1 MFKKAVFSCLFSIV
15 LGFNLFAGTT
25 GKIAGSVQITKTGEP
40 LIGVNIIL
48 KGTQLGAATDMD
60 GYYYI
65 LNIPPGTYQ
74 VSAMMI
80 GYEKQ
85 IQTNVQVSADQTTSV
100 NFQLSE
106 QVVAGE
112 EVVVVAEKSMIQKDL
127 TSKVAVVEAEV
138 FSEMPIDNFEEA
150 ITTQA
155 GFTTDSEGE
164 FHVRGGR
171 AGEVAFMI
179 DGVYVRDPY
188 SGGFGSQIDKYSI
201 KELQVLTGGFNAE
214 YGQAMSGVI
223 NIVTKEGGSDY
234 HGRLE
239 YESLR
244 LNESPYRKQDWM
256 LYTDIAENLSA
267 DEQKIY
273 RDTIRDTLGNSLYQ
287 APEYDKKDEKSYMPV
302 QGNFAANLSG
312 PVPGINNLTFFVSGT
327 VMNDPGYQP
336 WGYDKS
342 RELNLKLTY
351 KLKQMKINVFGQRN
365 YRDWKPYSHTW
376 KYNPDGYEDRQNN
389 VEREGLI
396 LTHTLNRST
405 FYELRLSRFHRMY
418 ERDLPGKSAVF
429 TYDPV
434 FNTYNLTS
442 STFTARTNNND
453 GFYLTGDNGTFDDR
467 DILTYTAKFDITSQI
482 SKNNLIKS
490 GIELI
495 RHRISRETFILPW
508 EGENHRYEN
517 FTRRPLELSVYVQ
530 DKLEHEYFILNA
542 GLRFDYNDAK
552 HTMWPDLDVPGYLD
566 ENGDWIASDEVKV
579 NAKKML
585 SPRIGIGF
593 PITDQ
598 TLFYSSYGHFYQ
610 IPSYLEMYGPKKV
623 DEDQP
628 LIGNPRIEPQKTV
641 AFEAGAKQQIGSDY
655 VVDFNVFFKDITNL
669 AGSTYHGFFPYEYTL
684 YDNSDYASVNGVDLT
699 ITKKFTYNFNASLN
713 YTYSIA
719 KGNESDPRE
728 GYNDYKRTNY
738 PLRPKRIF
746 YLDFD
751 RRHDLAMNLN
761 YVLPEKFGPK
771 IGSFAFF
778 ENMQFNFLFEAA
790 SGLPYT
796 PILDEGGEGLRVE
809 KNTARQKPMY
819 NMDVKILKPFKFSH
833 FAFTAFLRVQNVF
846 DRRNSVSIW
855 SRTGLPW
862 DNGPYTST
870 SKDRV
875 HNPTNVTE
883 PRRISVGLRFDF

>member
-1 MFKKAVFSCLFSIV
+1 MIQRTLLSFLLTIMLSS
-15 LGFNLFAGTT
+15 NLNAGTT
-25 GKIAGSVQITKTGEP
+25 GKISGRVQVKETGEP
-40 LIGVNIIL
+40 LIGANIIL
-48 KGTQLGAATDMD
+48 RDTQLGAASNQD
-60 GYYYI
+60 GYYFI
-65 LNIPPGTYQ
+65 LNIPPGTYS
-74 VSAMMI
+74 VAARMI
-80 GYEKQ
+80 GYENQVK
-85 IQTNVQVSADQTTSV
+85 TNVKVSADQTTVV
-100 NFQLSE
+100 NFLVSE
-106 QVVAGE
+106 QAIAGE
-112 EVVVVAEKSMIQKDL
+112 EVVVVAEKPMIQKDL
-127 TSKVAVVEAEV
+127 TGKSAIVEAEV
-138 FSEMPIDNFEEA
+138 FSEMPIDNFEGA
-150 ITTQA
+150 IVTQA

-214 YGQAMSGVI
+214 YGQAMSGII
-223 NIVTKEGGSDY
+223 NIVTKEGGSKY
-234 HGRLE
+234 HGRIE

-244 LNESPYRKQDWM
+244 LNQSPYRQQDWM
-256 LYTDIAENLSA
+256 LKTDIANNLSA
-267 DEQKIY
+267 TEQELY
-273 RDTIRDTLGNSLYQ
+273 MDTIRDTLGNSLYKV
-287 APEYDKKDEKSYMPV
+287 PNYNNKDEKSYMLF
-302 QGNFAANLSG
+302 QGNLTANLSG
-312 PVPGINNLTFFVSGT
+312 PVPGLDKLTFFASGAI
-327 VMNDPGYQP
+327 MNDSGYMP
-336 WGYDKS
+336 WGYNKN
-342 RELNLKLTY
+342 REMNLKLTY
-351 KLKQMKINVFGQRN
+351 KLEQMKINVFGQRN
-365 YRDWKPYSHTW
+365 YRDWKPYAHTW
-376 KYNPDGYEDRQNN
+376 KYNPGGYEDRQNN

-396 LTHTLNRST
+396 LSHTLSNAT

-418 ERDLPGKSAVF
+418 KRYLPGKSAEF

-442 STFTARTNNND
+442 SNFTPRTNNND
-453 GFYLTGDNGTFDDR
+453 GFYLAGDNGTTDDR

-482 SKNNLIKS
+482 SQKNLIKS

-495 RHRISRETFILPW
+495 KHRISRETFIQPW

-517 FTRRPLELSVYVQ
+517 FTRNPIEFSAYVQ
-530 DKLEHEYFILNA
+530 DKLEHKYFILNI
-542 GLRFDYNDAK
+542 GLRFDYNDPK
-552 HTMWPDLDVPGYLD
+552 NTMWPDLDVPGYLD
-566 ENGDWIASDEVKV
+566 ENGDWIASDEVEV
-579 NAKKML
+579 ESKKML
-585 SPRIGIGF
+585 SPRIGVGF
-593 PITDQ
+593 PVTDQ

-641 AFEAGAKQQIGSDY
+641 AFEAGVKQQIGLDY

-684 YDNSDYASVNGVDLT
+684 YDNSDYASVNGADLT
-699 ITKKFTYNFNASLN
+699 ITKKFTYNFNASVN

-728 GYNDYKRTNY
+728 GYNDYKRTNF

-761 YVLPEKFGPK
+761 YIFPDEFGPK
-771 IGSFAFF
+771 IAGYALL

-809 KNTARQKPMY
+809 KNTAKQKAIY
-819 NMDVKILKPFKFSH
+819 NLDVKMLKPVEFSH
-833 FAFTAFLRVQNVF
+833 FKFTVFLTVQNVF
-846 DRRNSVSIW
+846 DRRNSVRIW

-875 HNPTNVTE
+875 YNPTNVTE
-883 PRRISVGLRFDF
+883 PRRISAGLRFDF